1 MKRIKSIIQLDRDR
15 CFFPS
20 CPNMPTDVHHVMHG
34 PDRSK
39 AEEDGLFIFVCREC
53 HDLIHF
59 DKDRSGQT
67 DRALKRLAQLKWE
80 ERWKTKNTTQVT
92 LKSVKEVE
100 DYMEEQAKRARLAW
114 MARYG
119 RNYL

>member
-1 MKRIKSIIQLDRDR
+1 MKHIKSVLQTDWDR
-15 CFFPS
+15 CFFNICGNP
-20 CPNMPTDVHHVMHG
+20 PTQIHHVMHG
-34 PDRSK
+34 PDRRK
-39 AEEDGLFIFVCREC
+39 AEEDGLIIYVCRTC

-100 DYMEEQAKRARLAW
+100 DYMAEQAKRARLAW